1 MTPSKTFDPHAEPGT
16 DQGMVRC
23 YVCEEDVTERPLEKF
38 KGKDGKGKGKGEK
51 EGKERIKPGLVE
63 IKSEGTGF
71 SGAGSNMVVR
81 DGVAFQC

>member
-1 MTPSKTFDPHAEPGT
+1 MMASKAFDPHAEE
-16 DQGMVRC
+16 QGVVRC
-23 YVCEEDVTERPLEKF
+23 YVCEEDVTERPLEKG
-38 KGKDGKGKGKGEK
+38 KEKRKDGKEGKDGKE
-51 EGKERIKPGLVE
+51 KERIKPGLVE